1 MSGGGGA
8 RSGEY
13 KVLLYFIETVLHQS
27 VSAFWGPWFKVN
39 T

>member
-13 KVLLYFIETVLHQS
+13 KVLLYFILRQSS
-27 VSAFWGPWFKVN
+27 VSVCILRSLV
-39 T
+39 